1 MINIGIVGLG
11 FMAATHIKGY
21 QKLPNARIAALCS
34 PSGRNLDGDFS
45 KVSGNVGDKTPLR
58 IDVAGVKAYR
68 DFAALLADPEID
80 VIDLCTP
87 TPTHADLAVAAL
99 ASGKHVL
106 CEKPLGRTPADARRI
121 AEAAAT
127 AKGFFMPSMCIR
139 FWPEYAWVK
148 QAIDDGRFGKVLAAR
163 FRRVTEAP
171 AWGTFLDGAKSG
183 GALLDLHI
191 HDVDFAQHC
200 FGKPSSVLAVG
211 YTKVSGEI
219 DHAMA
224 LWRYKDGPAVQIEGG
239 WAMASG
245 FGFHMGYTVNFERAT
260 VDFDCTRGAD
270 AFKVSEAGKPQQTL
284 TLEPTDGYTEELRYF
299 LKCIESGQRPTRV
312 TAPEAALA
320 VELCVAEAESIRIGQ
335 VVEVG

>member
-11 FMAATHIKGY
+11 FMAVTHIKGY

-45 KVSGNVGDKTPLR
+45 QVSGNVGDQKPLKL
-58 IDVAGVKAYR
+58 DMTGVKTYR

-99 ASGKHVL
+99 AAGKHVL

-127 AKGFFMPSMCIR
+127 AKGYFMPAMCIR

-148 QAIDDGRFGKVLAAR
+148 QAIDDGRFGKVLSAR

-171 AWGTFLDGAKSG
+171 AWGTFLDGKTSG

-200 FGKPSSVLAVG
+200 FGKPQSVVASG
-211 YTKVSGEI
+211 YSRLSGEI
-219 DHAMA
+219 DYAAA
-224 LWRYKDGPAVQIEGG
+224 LWRYANGPTVIVEGG
-239 WAMASG
+239 WTMAGG
-245 FGFHMGYTVNFERAT
+245 FGFQMGYTVNFERAT
-260 VDFDCTRGAD
+260 VDFDCTRSGD
-270 AFKVSEAGKPQQTL
+270 AFKVSETGKPQQSL
-284 TLEPTDGYTEELRYF
+284 TLEATDGYTEELRYF
-299 LKCIESGQRPTRV
+299 LNCIETGQRPTRV
-312 TAPEAALA
+312 TADEGASA
-320 VELCVAEAESIRIGQ
+320 VELCMAEGESIRAGR
-335 VVEVG
+335 EVGLS